1 MLFMVIERF
10 KERDASPIYERL
22 QNKGRMMPEGLKY
35 VDSWIERNFDRCFQL
50 MECERP
56 ELFQQW
62 AAEWKDL
69 MDFEIVPVV
78 TSKEA
83 AAAFAAKK
91 D

>member
-1 MLFMVIERF
+1 
-10 KERDASPIYERL
+10 
-22 QNKGRMMPEGLKY
+22 
-35 VDSWIERNFDRCFQL
+35 

-62 AAEWKDL
+62 IAQWKDL